1 MSEFIFWL
9 LRAGFW
15 GLLASLTVWGIC
27 SVLRRFH
34 TPSRWLCWLWL
45 SAAIRFVWPQ
55 GIRITVPKPQNESL
69 VHLNHTV
76 LRGSS
81 TLAAPSGTAAS
92 VSGTAGL
99 HWMPVLFAVWAA
111 GAVLLA
117 ARALWGYARLRRSVA
132 AACQGPDGC
141 YGGVTTPFTLGIL
154 RPRIF
159 LPDTLT
165 GEARAAVLLHEQTHI
180 RRGDTLTKPLFYAV
194 ACLHWFN
201 PVVWFAFR
209 QFERCMEDACDEA
222 AIQGKTIR
230 QRAAYGETLLQ
241 FAVQGGAAP
250 GSLSLGQGI
259 VRRRVLHLLCYRQPG
274 RFALAVCAAVVGV
287 CVTACM
293 VRPSPEPAPDA
304 GSASAEIA
312 APEAAIAPES
322 GGAPEPS
329 PAAPVSAEQ
338 ALVQMSGYLSFPVP
352 DYTLISKRMGEGHRG
367 DDIAAEYGSDVLA
380 AADGIVT
387 AADYQNSMGY
397 YVEILHGEGG
407 DGAEWSTLYAHLAE
421 APLVETGQSVHRGQ
435 SIGKVGNTGFSTGNH
450 LHFEVRHSSQPLPP
464 SCFTQE
470 PDGTAP
476 LPLTEEQAAALLVGE
491 NFE

>member
-1 MSEFIFWL
+1 MSAFVFWL

-15 GLLASLTVWGIC
+15 GSLASLTVWAIC
-27 SVLRRFH
+27 RMLRRLR

-45 SAAIRFVWPQ
+45 AAAARFIWPQ
-55 GIRITVPKPQNESL
+55 GIRITVPRPQREAL
-69 VHLNHTV
+69 AGLNDAV
-76 LRGSS
+76 LRGSPL
-81 TLAAPSGTAAS
+81 LASPSGTAATAG
-92 VSGTAGL
+92 GTAGPQ
-99 HWMPVLFAVWAA
+99 WIPVLFAVWAA
-111 GAVLLA
+111 GAALFI
-117 ARALWGYARLRRSVA
+117 ARAVWGYARLRHSVA
-132 AACQGPDGC
+132 TACQGPDGC
-141 YGGVTTPFTLGIL
+141 YGGVLAPFTLGIL

-222 AIQGKTIR
+222 AIQGKTIH
-230 QRAAYGETLLQ
+230 QRAAYGETLLH
-241 FAVQGGAAP
+241 FAVQGGSLP
-250 GSLSLGQGI
+250 GSLSFGQGL
-259 VRRRVLHLLCYRQPG
+259 VRRRVLHLLRYRQPG
-274 RFALAVCAAVVGV
+274 RLALAVCAAVVGI

-293 VRPSPEPAPDA
+293 VRPTPEPAADT

-312 APEAAIAPES
+312 APEAAIPPETS
-322 GGAPEPS
+322 DAPEPS
-329 PAAPVSAEQ
+329 PAAPVSAEL
-338 ALVQMSGYLSFPVP
+338 ALVQMSGYFSFPVP

-387 AADYQNSMGY
+387 AADYQSSMGY

-407 DGAEWSTLYAHLAE
+407 DGAEWSTLYSHLAE
-421 APLVETGQSVHRGQ
+421 QPLVESGQSVERGQ
-435 SIGKVGNTGFSTGNH
+435 VIGKVGSTGFSTGNH
-450 LHFEVRHSSQPLPP
+450 LHFEIRHSSQPLPP
-464 SCFTQE
+464 RWFTLE

-476 LPLTEEQAAALLVGE
+476 LPLTEEQAAALLAGE
-491 NFE
+491 AFG